1 MPTPYW
7 SIRSHDVKK
16 GVNEIIRRAMATA
29 QERGELPEGALPPL
43 IVEYP
48 RDERHGD
55 YSTNVAMA
63 TASHT
68 GKPPRT
74 IAEAIVRFIED
85 AEGIIE
91 RVEVAGPGFIN
102 FFLKEAYW
110 HYFLREADQQ
120 RERYGE
126 GDLGKGK
133 RALVEFLSANP
144 TGPLHIGHGRIAAFG
159 DSLANLL
166 EKVGYKVEREYY
178 VNDRGTQMQLL
189 GQSVYSRYAEEGGR
203 EVAFPADG
211 YQGAYLREIA
221 HAIKKAEGDKYL
233 IPGDE
238 MVISTLGEKAAQT
251 ILGWIKEDLARFRVR
266 FDRWYRERDLYDSGL
281 VSRLLDELRGKGY
294 LYEDRGAL
302 WFKST
307 LFGDEKDRVVIR
319 GNDAATY
326 FASDIAYHKDKYDRG
341 YDLLIDIWGADHH
354 GYIPR
359 MEAVV
364 QALGYDRST
373 FKVILIQLV
382 NLLRAG
388 KQVSMSTRTGEFIS
402 LKEVIDEVGVDACRY
417 FFLLRRAESPL
428 DFDVEL
434 AKKEGTENPV
444 YYVQYVHA
452 RVSSIFK
459 KAVVNKVEIPTFD
472 NVDIDLLS
480 LPEERLLAKR
490 VAVFPEFVE
499 GMALALEPHRLTA
512 YLQDLA
518 GIFHSYYNK
527 HRIISDDK
535 ELTEARVL
543 LVKVIQGVVRSALGL
558 LGVAAPTEM

>member
-1 MPTPYW
+1 M
-7 SIRSHDVKK
+7 KK
-16 GVNEIIRRAMATA
+16 GVNEIIRRAMARA
-29 QERGELPEGALPPL
+29 QERGELAEGVLPPL

-55 YSTNVAMA
+55 YTTNVAM
-63 TASHT
+63 TMASQT
-68 GKPPRT
+68 GKPPRA
-74 IAEAIVRFIED
+74 IAETIVRFIED

-120 RERYGE
+120 GKRYGE
-126 GDLGKGK
+126 GELGKGK

-166 EKVGYKVEREYY
+166 EKVGYEVEREYY

-189 GQSVYSRYAEEGGR
+189 GQSVYSRYAEAGGR
-203 EVAFPADG
+203 EVAFPPDG
-211 YQGAYLREIA
+211 YQGDYIKGIA
-221 HAIKKAEGDKYL
+221 HAIKKEAGDKYL
-233 IPGDE
+233 CTADE
-238 MVISTLGEKAAQT
+238 VVINALGEKAAAI
-251 ILGWIKEDLARFRVR
+251 ILGWIKKDLERFRVR
-266 FDRWYRERDLYDSGL
+266 FDRWYREKDLYDSGL
-281 VSRLLDELRGKGY
+281 VPRLLDELRGKGY
-294 LYEDRGAL
+294 LYEDQGAL

-319 GNDAATY
+319 GNDATTY

-359 MEAVV
+359 MEAVI
-364 QALGYDRST
+364 QALGYNRST
-373 FKVILIQLV
+373 FKVILMQLV
-382 NLLRAG
+382 NLLRSG

-402 LKEVIDEVGVDACRY
+402 LKDVIQEVGVDACR
-417 FFLLRRAESPL
+417 FFFMLRRAESPL
-428 DFDVEL
+428 DFDLEL

-459 KAVVNKVEIPTFD
+459 KAAANEVEIPTFD
-472 NVDIDLLS
+472 NVDIALLS

-490 VAVFPEFVE
+490 VAIFPEFVE
-499 GMALALEPHRLTA
+499 GMALALEPHRVTS
-512 YLQDLA
+512 YLQDMA

-535 ELTEARVL
+535 EMTKSRIL
-543 LVKVIQGVVRSALGL
+543 LIKVIQGVVRSALGL
-558 LGVAAPTEM
+558 LGIAAPTEM

>member
-1 MPTPYW
+1 MRTLSW
-7 SIRSHDVKK
+7 LSRSNAVKK
-16 GVNEIIRRAMATA
+16 GVNEIIRRAMARA
-29 QERGELPEGALPPL
+29 QERGELAEGRLPPL

-55 YSTNVAMA
+55 YTTNVAM
-63 TASHT
+63 TMASQT
-68 GKPPRT
+68 GRPPRA
-74 IAEAIVRFIED
+74 IAETIVRFIED

-110 HYFLREADQQ
+110 HYFLREADRQGG
-120 RERYGE
+120 RYGE

-166 EKVGYKVEREYY
+166 EKVGYEVEREYY

-189 GQSVYSRYAEEGGR
+189 GQSVHSRYLEESGR
-203 EVAFPADG
+203 ESAFPADG
-211 YQGAYLREIA
+211 YQGAYIREIA
-221 HAIKKAEGDKYL
+221 HAIKKEAGDKYL
-233 IPGDE
+233 APPDQSI
-238 MVISTLGEKAAQT
+238 INALGEKAAQV
-251 ILGWIKEDLARFRVR
+251 ILGWIKEDLERFRVR
-266 FDRWYRERDLYDSGL
+266 FDRWYPEKDLYDSGL
-281 VSRLLDELRGKGY
+281 VPRLLDELRGTGY
-294 LYEDRGAL
+294 LYEDQGAL

-319 GNDAATY
+319 GNDATTY
-326 FASDIAYHKDKYDRG
+326 FASDIAYHKNKYDRG

-359 MEAVV
+359 MEAVI

-373 FKVILIQLV
+373 FKVILVQLV

-402 LKEVIDEVGVDACRY
+402 LKEVIEEVGVDACRY
-417 FFLLRRAESPL
+417 FFMLRRAESPL
-428 DFDVEL
+428 DFDLEL

-459 KAVVNKVEIPTFD
+459 KAAANEVEIPTFD
-472 NVDIDLLS
+472 NVDIALLS

-490 VAVFPEFVE
+490 VATFPEFVE

-512 YLQDLA
+512 YLQDVA

-535 ELTEARVL
+535 EMTKSRVL

-558 LGVAAPTEM
+558 LGIAAPTEM

>member
-1 MPTPYW
+1 
-7 SIRSHDVKK
+7 VKK
-16 GVNEIIRRAMATA
+16 GLNEIIRRAITRG
-29 QERGELPEGALPPL
+29 QEQGDLDDVALPPL

-55 YSTNVAMA
+55 YATNIAMA
-63 TASHT
+63 MASHA
-68 GKPPRT
+68 KKAPRA
-74 IAEAIVRFIED
+74 IAEIIVRFIED

-110 HYFLREADQQ
+110 HYFLREADRQG
-120 RERYGE
+120 ERYGE
-126 GDLGKGK
+126 GELGKGK

-166 EKVGYKVEREYY
+166 EKVGYQVEREYY
-178 VNDRGTQMQLL
+178 VNDRGTQMHVL
-189 GQSVYSRYAEEGGR
+189 GQSVYSRYLEESGR
-203 EVAFPADG
+203 EVAFPPDG
-211 YQGAYLREIA
+211 YQGAYIGEIA
-221 HAIKKAEGDKYL
+221 RDIKKEEGDKYL
-233 IPGDE
+233 RAPAEEAIDS
-238 MVISTLGEKAAQT
+238 IAHKAAEV
-251 ILGWIKEDLARFRVR
+251 ILGWIKDDLERFRVR
-266 FDRWYRERDLYDSGL
+266 FDRWYYETDLYTSGL
-281 VSRLLDELRGKGY
+281 VPRLLEELRGKGY
-294 LYEDRGAL
+294 LYEDEGAL

-307 LFGDEKDRVVIR
+307 LFGEEKDRVVIR
-319 GNDAATY
+319 GNEATTY

-359 MEAVV
+359 MEAAV
-364 QALGYDRST
+364 QALGHDRSI
-373 FKVILIQLV
+373 FKVILVQLV
-382 NLLRAG
+382 NLLRDK
-388 KQVSMSTRTGEFIS
+388 KQVSMSTRTGEFTS
-402 LKEVIDEVGVDACRY
+402 LKDVIKEVGVDACRY
-417 FFLLRRAESPL
+417 FFLLRRADSPL
-428 DFDVEL
+428 DFDLEL
-434 AKKEGTENPV
+434 AKREGTENPV

-452 RVSSIFK
+452 RVTSIFK
-459 KAVVNKVEIPTFD
+459 KAAEKGVKVPTFED
-472 NVDIDLLS
+472 VDITLLR

-490 VAVFPEFVE
+490 VAIFPEFVE
-499 GMALALEPHRLTA
+499 GMALALEPHRLTS

-535 ELTEARVL
+535 EMTKARFL

-558 LGVAAPTEM
+558 LGIAAPAEM

>member
-1 MPTPYW
+1 M
-7 SIRSHDVKK
+7 KK
-16 GVNEIIRRAMATA
+16 GVNEIIRRAMARA
-29 QERGELPEGALPPL
+29 QERGELAEGVLPPL

-55 YSTNVAMA
+55 YTTNVAM
-63 TASHT
+63 TMASQT
-68 GKPPRT
+68 GKPPRA
-74 IAEAIVRFIED
+74 IAETIVRFIED

-120 RERYGE
+120 GKRYGE
-126 GDLGKGK
+126 GELGKGK

-166 EKVGYKVEREYY
+166 EKVGYEVEREYY

-189 GQSVYSRYAEEGGR
+189 GQSVYSRYAEAGGR
-203 EVAFPADG
+203 EVAFPPDG
-211 YQGAYLREIA
+211 YQGDYIKGIA
-221 HAIKKAEGDKYL
+221 HAIKKEAGDKYL
-233 IPGDE
+233 CTADE
-238 MVISTLGEKAAQT
+238 VVINALGEKAAAI
-251 ILGWIKEDLARFRVR
+251 ILGWIKKDLERFRVR
-266 FDRWYRERDLYDSGL
+266 FDRWYREKDLYDSGL
-281 VSRLLDELRGKGY
+281 VPRLLDELRGKGY
-294 LYEDRGAL
+294 LYEDQGAL

-319 GNDAATY
+319 GNDATTY

-359 MEAVV
+359 MEAVI
-364 QALGYDRST
+364 QALGYNRST
-373 FKVILIQLV
+373 FKVILMQLV
-382 NLLRAG
+382 NLLRSG

-402 LKEVIDEVGVDACRY
+402 LKEVIQEVGVDACR
-417 FFLLRRAESPL
+417 FFFMLRRAESPL
-428 DFDVEL
+428 DFDLEL

-459 KAVVNKVEIPTFD
+459 KAAANEVEIPTFD
-472 NVDIDLLS
+472 NVDIALLS

-490 VAVFPEFVE
+490 VAIFPEFVE
-499 GMALALEPHRLTA
+499 GMALALEPHRVTS
-512 YLQDLA
+512 YLQDMA

-535 ELTEARVL
+535 EMTKSRIL
-543 LVKVIQGVVRSALGL
+543 LIKVIQGVVRSALGL
-558 LGVAAPTEM
+558 LGIAAPTEM

>member
-1 MPTPYW
+1 M
-7 SIRSHDVKK
+7 KK
-16 GVNEIIRRAMATA
+16 GVNEIIMRALARA
-29 QERGELPEGALPPL
+29 QERGELAEGALPPL

-48 RDERHGD
+48 KDERHGD
-55 YSTNVAMA
+55 YTTNVAM
-63 TASHT
+63 TMASQT

-74 IAEAIVRFIED
+74 IAETIVRFIED

-110 HYFLREADQQ
+110 HYFLREADHQGG
-120 RERYGE
+120 RYGE
-126 GDLGKGK
+126 GELGKGK

-166 EKVGYKVEREYY
+166 EKVGYEVEREYY

-203 EVAFPADG
+203 KVAFPPDG
-211 YQGAYLREIA
+211 YQGAYIKGIA
-221 HAIKKAEGDKYL
+221 HAIKKEAGDKYL
-233 IPGDE
+233 VPADE
-238 MVISTLGEKAAQT
+238 VVINALGEKAAQI
-251 ILGWIKEDLARFRVR
+251 ILGWIKEDLERFRVR
-266 FDRWYRERDLYDSGL
+266 FDRWYCEKNLYDSGL
-281 VSRLLDELRGKGY
+281 VPRLLDELRGKGY
-294 LYEDRGAL
+294 LYEDQGAL

-319 GNDAATY
+319 GNDATTY

-359 MEAVV
+359 MEAVI

-373 FKVILIQLV
+373 FKVILVQLV
-382 NLLRAG
+382 NLLRSG

-402 LKEVIDEVGVDACRY
+402 LKEVIQEVGVDACRY
-417 FFLLRRAESPL
+417 FFMLRRAESPL
-428 DFDVEL
+428 DFDLEL

-452 RVSSIFK
+452 RVSSIFN
-459 KAVVNKVEIPTFD
+459 KAAAKEVEIPTFD
-472 NVDIDLLS
+472 NVDIALLS

-490 VAVFPEFVE
+490 VAIFPEFVE
-499 GMALALEPHRLTA
+499 GMALALEPHRVTS
-512 YLQDLA
+512 YLQDVA

-535 ELTEARVL
+535 EMTKSRVL

-558 LGVAAPTEM
+558 LGIAAPTEM

>member
-1 MPTPYW
+1 M
-7 SIRSHDVKK
+7 KK
-16 GVNEIIRRAMATA
+16 GVNEIIMRALARA
-29 QERGELPEGALPPL
+29 QERGELAEGALPPL

-48 RDERHGD
+48 KDERHGD
-55 YSTNVAMA
+55 YTTNVAM
-63 TASHT
+63 TMASQT

-74 IAEAIVRFIED
+74 IAETIVRFIED

-110 HYFLREADQQ
+110 HYFLREADHQGG
-120 RERYGE
+120 RYGE
-126 GDLGKGK
+126 GELGKGK

-166 EKVGYKVEREYY
+166 EKVGYEVEREYY

-203 EVAFPADG
+203 KVAFPPDG
-211 YQGAYLREIA
+211 YQGAYIKGIA
-221 HAIKKAEGDKYL
+221 HAIKKEAGDKYL
-233 IPGDE
+233 VPADE
-238 MVISTLGEKAAQT
+238 VVINALGEKAAQI
-251 ILGWIKEDLARFRVR
+251 ILGWIKEDLERFRVR
-266 FDRWYRERDLYDSGL
+266 FDRWYCEKNLYDSGL
-281 VSRLLDELRGKGY
+281 VPRLLDELRGKGY
-294 LYEDRGAL
+294 LYEDQGAL

-319 GNDAATY
+319 GNDATTY

-359 MEAVV
+359 MEAVI

-373 FKVILIQLV
+373 FKIILVQLV
-382 NLLRAG
+382 NLLRSG

-402 LKEVIDEVGVDACRY
+402 LKEVIQEVGVDACRY
-417 FFLLRRAESPL
+417 FFMLRRAESPL
-428 DFDVEL
+428 DFDLEL

-452 RVSSIFK
+452 RVSSIFN
-459 KAVVNKVEIPTFD
+459 KAAAKEVEIPTFD
-472 NVDIDLLS
+472 NVDIALLS

-490 VAVFPEFVE
+490 VAIFPEFVE
-499 GMALALEPHRLTA
+499 GMALALEPHRVTS
-512 YLQDLA
+512 YLQDVA

-535 ELTEARVL
+535 EMTKSRVL

-558 LGVAAPTEM
+558 LGIAAPTEM

>member
-1 MPTPYW
+1 MPTTSW
-7 SIRSHDVKK
+7 FSRTHNVKK
-16 GVNEIIRRAMATA
+16 GVNGIIRRAMAKA
-29 QERGELPEGALPPL
+29 QERGELAEGALPPL

-55 YSTNVAMA
+55 YSTNVAM
-63 TASHT
+63 TMASHI
-68 GKPPRT
+68 GKPPRA
-74 IAEAIVRFIED
+74 IAETIVRFIED
-85 AEGIIE
+85 AEGVIE

-120 RERYGE
+120 GARYGE

-211 YQGAYLREIA
+211 YQGAYIGEIA
-221 HAIKKAEGDKYL
+221 HAIKKEEGDRYL
-233 IPGDE
+233 VPPEQSI
-238 MVISTLGEKAAQT
+238 INALGEKAAEI
-251 ILGWIKEDLARFRVR
+251 ILGWIKEDLGRFRVR
-266 FDRWYRERDLYDSGL
+266 FDRWFRERDLYNSGL
-281 VSRLLDELRGKGY
+281 VPRLLDELRGKGY
-294 LYEDRGAL
+294 LYEDQGAL

-319 GNDAATY
+319 GNDATTY

-359 MEAVV
+359 MEAVI

-459 KAVVNKVEIPTFD
+459 RAAANEVERPTFD
-472 NVDIDLLS
+472 SVDIALLR

-518 GIFHSYYNK
+518 GIFHSYYNR

-535 ELTEARVL
+535 ELTKARVL
-543 LVKVIQGVVRSALGL
+543 LVKAIQGVVRSSLGL

>member
-1 MPTPYW
+1 
-7 SIRSHDVKK
+7 VKK
-16 GVNEIIRRAMATA
+16 GVNEIIMRALARA
-29 QERGELPEGALPPL
+29 QERGELAEGALPPL

-48 RDERHGD
+48 KDERHGD
-55 YSTNVAMA
+55 YTTNVAM
-63 TASHT
+63 TMASQT

-74 IAEAIVRFIED
+74 IAETIVRFIED

-110 HYFLREADQQ
+110 HYFLREADHQG
-120 RERYGE
+120 ERYGE
-126 GDLGKGK
+126 GELGKGK

-166 EKVGYKVEREYY
+166 EKVGYEVEREYY

-203 EVAFPADG
+203 KVAFPPDG
-211 YQGAYLREIA
+211 YQGAYIEGIA
-221 HAIKKAEGDKYL
+221 HAIKKEAGDKYL
-233 IPGDE
+233 VPADE
-238 MVISTLGEKAAQT
+238 VVINALGEKAAQI
-251 ILGWIKEDLARFRVR
+251 ILGWIKEDLERFRVR
-266 FDRWYRERDLYDSGL
+266 FDRWYCEKNLYDSGL
-281 VSRLLDELRGKGY
+281 VPRLLDELRGKGY
-294 LYEDRGAL
+294 LYEDQGAL

-319 GNDAATY
+319 GNDATTY

-359 MEAVV
+359 MEAVI

-373 FKVILIQLV
+373 FKVILVQLV
-382 NLLRAG
+382 NLLRSG

-402 LKEVIDEVGVDACRY
+402 LKEVIQEVGVDACRY
-417 FFLLRRAESPL
+417 FFMLRRAESPL
-428 DFDVEL
+428 DFDLEL

-452 RVSSIFK
+452 RVSSIFN
-459 KAVVNKVEIPTFD
+459 KAAAKEVEIPTFD
-472 NVDIDLLS
+472 NVDIALLS

-490 VAVFPEFVE
+490 VAIFPEFVE
-499 GMALALEPHRLTA
+499 GMALALEPHRVTS
-512 YLQDLA
+512 YLQDVA

-535 ELTEARVL
+535 EMTKSRVL

-558 LGVAAPTEM
+558 LGIAAPTEM

>member
-1 MPTPYW
+1 
-7 SIRSHDVKK
+7 VKK
-16 GVNEIIRRAMATA
+16 GVNEIIRRAMARA
-29 QERGELPEGALPPL
+29 QERGELAEGVLPPL

-55 YSTNVAMA
+55 YTTNVAM
-63 TASHT
+63 TMASQT
-68 GKPPRT
+68 GKPPRA
-74 IAEAIVRFIED
+74 IAETIVRFIED

-120 RERYGE
+120 GKRYGE
-126 GDLGKGK
+126 GELGKGK

-166 EKVGYKVEREYY
+166 EKVGYEVEREYY

-189 GQSVYSRYAEEGGR
+189 GQSVYSRYAEAGGR
-203 EVAFPADG
+203 EVAFPPDG
-211 YQGAYLREIA
+211 YQGDYIKGIA
-221 HAIKKAEGDKYL
+221 HAIKKEAGDKYL
-233 IPGDE
+233 CTADE
-238 MVISTLGEKAAQT
+238 AIINALGEKAAAI
-251 ILGWIKEDLARFRVR
+251 ILGWIKKDLERFRVR
-266 FDRWYRERDLYDSGL
+266 FDRWYREKDLYDSGL
-281 VSRLLDELRGKGY
+281 VPRLLDELRGKGY
-294 LYEDRGAL
+294 LYEDQGAL

-319 GNDAATY
+319 GNDATTY

-359 MEAVV
+359 MEAVI
-364 QALGYDRST
+364 QALGYNRST
-373 FKVILIQLV
+373 FKVILMQLV
-382 NLLRAG
+382 NLLRSG

-402 LKEVIDEVGVDACRY
+402 LKEVIQEVGVDACR
-417 FFLLRRAESPL
+417 FFFMLRRAESPL
-428 DFDVEL
+428 DFDLEL

-459 KAVVNKVEIPTFD
+459 KAAAQEVEIPTFD
-472 NVDIDLLS
+472 NVDIALLS

-490 VAVFPEFVE
+490 VAIFPEFVE
-499 GMALALEPHRLTA
+499 GMALALEPHRVTS
-512 YLQDLA
+512 YLQDVA

-535 ELTEARVL
+535 EMTKSRIL
-543 LVKVIQGVVRSALGL
+543 LIKVIQGVVRSALGL
-558 LGVAAPTEM
+558 LGIAAPTEM

>member
-1 MPTPYW
+1 MPTPVW
-7 SIRSHDVKK
+7 LSRSNDVKK
-16 GVNEIIRRAMATA
+16 GVNEIIRRAMARA
-29 QERGELPEGALPPL
+29 QERGELAEGVLPPL

-55 YSTNVAMA
+55 YTTNVAM
-63 TASHT
+63 TMASQT
-68 GKPPRT
+68 GKPPRA
-74 IAEAIVRFIED
+74 IAETIVRFIED

-120 RERYGE
+120 GKRYGE
-126 GDLGKGK
+126 GELGKGK

-166 EKVGYKVEREYY
+166 EKVGYEVEREYY

-189 GQSVYSRYAEEGGR
+189 GQSVYSRYAEAGGR
-203 EVAFPADG
+203 EVAFPPDG
-211 YQGAYLREIA
+211 YQGDYIKGIA
-221 HAIKKAEGDKYL
+221 HAIKKEAGDKYL
-233 IPGDE
+233 CTADE
-238 MVISTLGEKAAQT
+238 AIINALGEKAAAI
-251 ILGWIKEDLARFRVR
+251 ILGWIKKDLERFRVR
-266 FDRWYRERDLYDSGL
+266 FDRWYREKDLYDSGL
-281 VSRLLDELRGKGY
+281 VPRLLDELRGKGY
-294 LYEDRGAL
+294 LYEDQGAL

-319 GNDAATY
+319 GNDATTY

-359 MEAVV
+359 MEAVI
-364 QALGYDRST
+364 QALGYNRST
-373 FKVILIQLV
+373 FKVILMQLV
-382 NLLRAG
+382 NLLRSG

-402 LKEVIDEVGVDACRY
+402 LKEVIQEVGVDACR
-417 FFLLRRAESPL
+417 FFFMLRRAESPL
-428 DFDVEL
+428 DFDLEL

-459 KAVVNKVEIPTFD
+459 KAAAQEVEIPTFD
-472 NVDIDLLS
+472 NVDIALLS

-490 VAVFPEFVE
+490 VAIFPEFVE
-499 GMALALEPHRLTA
+499 GMALALEPHRVTS
-512 YLQDLA
+512 YLQDVA

-535 ELTEARVL
+535 EMTKSRIL
-543 LVKVIQGVVRSALGL
+543 LIKVIQGVVRSALGL
-558 LGVAAPTEM
+558 LGIAAPTEM

>member
-1 MPTPYW
+1 MPTPVW
-7 SIRSHDVKK
+7 LSRSNDVKK
-16 GVNEIIRRAMATA
+16 GVNEIIRRAMARA
-29 QERGELPEGALPPL
+29 QERGELAEGVLPPL

-48 RDERHGD
+48 KDERHGD
-55 YSTNVAMA
+55 YTTNVAM
-63 TASHT
+63 TMASQT
-68 GKPPRT
+68 GKPPRA
-74 IAEAIVRFIED
+74 IAETIVRFIED

-120 RERYGE
+120 GKRYGE
-126 GDLGKGK
+126 GELGKGK

-166 EKVGYKVEREYY
+166 EKVGYEVEREYY

-189 GQSVYSRYAEEGGR
+189 GQSVYSRYAEAGGR
-203 EVAFPADG
+203 EVAFPPDG
-211 YQGAYLREIA
+211 YQGDYIKGIA
-221 HAIKKAEGDKYL
+221 HAIKKEAGDKYL
-233 IPGDE
+233 CTADE
-238 MVISTLGEKAAQT
+238 AIINALGEKAAAI
-251 ILGWIKEDLARFRVR
+251 ILGWIKKDLERFRVR
-266 FDRWYRERDLYDSGL
+266 FDRWYREKDLYDSGL
-281 VSRLLDELRGKGY
+281 VPRLLDELRGKGY
-294 LYEDRGAL
+294 LYEDQGAL

-319 GNDAATY
+319 GNDATTY

-359 MEAVV
+359 MEAVI
-364 QALGYDRST
+364 QALGYNRST
-373 FKVILIQLV
+373 FKVILMQLV
-382 NLLRAG
+382 NLLRSG

-402 LKEVIDEVGVDACRY
+402 LKEVIQEVGVDACR
-417 FFLLRRAESPL
+417 FFFMLRRAESPL
-428 DFDVEL
+428 DFDLEL

-459 KAVVNKVEIPTFD
+459 KAAAQEVEIPTFD
-472 NVDIDLLS
+472 NVDIALLS

-490 VAVFPEFVE
+490 VAIFPEFVE
-499 GMALALEPHRLTA
+499 GMALALEPHRVTS
-512 YLQDLA
+512 YLQDVA

-535 ELTEARVL
+535 EMTKSRIL
-543 LVKVIQGVVRSALGL
+543 LIKVIQGVVRSALGL
-558 LGVAAPTEM
+558 LGIAAPTEM